1 MTRINPKDKRKNPK
15 SIYEITDSIGHPLI
29 SEAEKKYETDLRQR
43 LLNYAVDTLKLLMNL
58 PHKREFDVIRY
69 QLSKSAT
76 SVGANYE
83 EAQSSSEKEFV
94 QKLRIALREA
104 NESKYWYKIIDNLEI
119 NKTDDIKKLLQE
131 SNEISLIL
139 GSIVSKLSKKLNK

>member
-1 MTRINPKDKRKNPK
+1 VTRINPKDKRKNPK

>member
-1 MTRINPKDKRKNPK
+1 MIR
-15 SIYEITDSIGHPLI
+15 EV
-29 SEAEKKYETDLRQR
+29 EKKYELDLRQR
-43 LLNYAVDTLKLLMNL
+43 LLNYAVDTLKFLMKL
-58 PHKREFDVIRY
+58 PYKKEFDVIRY

-104 NESKYWYKIIDNLEI
+104 NESKYWYKIIDELNVLRTNEL
-119 NKTDDIKKLLQE
+119 KKLLKE
-131 SNEISLIL
+131 SHEIPLVL
-139 GSIVSKLSKKLNK
+139 GSIVSKLHRKLNQ